1 MGEIH
6 RKSLHGMKVDPAI
19 ASIIVILSVF
29 LPGISTIIAGLLCRH
44 ISTDKKIEV
53 VKTGIIQFVLLL
65 LPLGI
70 TSPVAW
76 LWSLKWAT
84 ELKA

>member
-53 VKTGIIQFVLLL
+53 FKTGIIQFVLLTFGMTL
-65 LPLGI
+65 
-70 TSPVAW
+70 PVAW